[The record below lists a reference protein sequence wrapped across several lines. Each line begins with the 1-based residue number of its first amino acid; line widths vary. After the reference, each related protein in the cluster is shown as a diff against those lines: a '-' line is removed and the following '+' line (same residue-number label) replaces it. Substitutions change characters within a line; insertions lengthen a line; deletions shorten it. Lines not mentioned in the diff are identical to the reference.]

1 MTWRR
6 GKNKNTNYFSP
17 KLGKGKNTQ
26 PPDPEQVPRQRG
38 GAGLQVQGS
47 WGPAAPEGAVSRAHV
62 PGAREG
68 ALGAQA
74 GRSVSTYPTG
84 KPQEES
90 LHPGGQR
97 PTGQTPGGARAV
109 GGAPET
115 AWTGR
120 QRRRGHRELHPL
132 GKPAAALEHHE
143 ALTGGAGQ
151 CGSLR
156 YERQTWLCNRQ
167 GKVQPTSLRESP
179 T

>member
-47 WGPAAPEGAVSRAHV
+47 WGPAAPEGAVSRAQV

-74 GRSVSTYPTG
+74 GRSVSTSPTG
-84 KPQEES
+84 KPQEVS

-97 PTGQTPGGARAV
+97 PTGQTPGGPGQWGV
-109 GGAPET
+109 LLSQPGLGDKGDGA
-115 AWTGR
+115 TGSCTLWGSP
-120 QRRRGHRELHPL
+120 QLPWSTT
-132 GKPAAALEHHE
+132 KP
-143 ALTGGAGQ
+143 
-151 CGSLR
+151 
-156 YERQTWLCNRQ
+156 
-167 GKVQPTSLRESP
+167 
-179 T
+179 